1 MKKLSIVLL
10 FSILTLTTVYAQET
24 VVIQRPGIFTDI
36 ASATGMILSLPFSI
50 AEGVVVGA
58 VEATGSLIHGSTEII
73 VVPPAKPVP
82 GTTVPVV
89 AVPVH
94 QASVVVPRAP
104 AVIPTTTIVTTN
116 GDGTVTTVTRSA
128 SAYELGSVIM
138 TPISPSHRVGT
149 SPHVNPYVYR
159 PR

>member
-36 ASATGMILSLPFSI
+36 ASATVMILSLPFSI

-58 VEATGSLIHGSTEII
+58 VEATGSLFQGSTEVI
-73 VVPPAKPVP
+73 VVPR
-82 GTTVPVV
+82 TTSVSVPVV
-89 AVPVH
+89 VAQPQPV
-94 QASVVVPRAP
+94 QPS
-104 AVIPTTTIVTTN
+104 TTIITAHE
-116 GDGTVTTVTRSA
+116 DGTITTVTRKV
-128 SAYELGSVIM
+128 SAYELGTVIL
-138 TPISPSHRVGT
+138 TPVSPSHRVGAGL
-149 SPHVNPYVYR
+149 HVNPYVYR

>member
-10 FSILTLTTVYAQET
+10 FSILTLTVVYAQET

-58 VEATGSLIHGSTEII
+58 VEATGSLFQGSTEVI
-73 VVPPAKPVP
+73 
-82 GTTVPVV
+82 
-89 AVPVH
+89 
-94 QASVVVPRAP
+94 VVPRATSVSVP
-104 AVIPTTTIVTTN
+104 VVVAQPQPVHPSTTIITAHE
-116 GDGTVTTVTRSA
+116 DGTITTVTRKV
-128 SAYELGSVIM
+128 SAYELGTVIL
-138 TPISPSHRVGT
+138 TPVSPSHRVGAGL
-149 SPHVNPYVYR
+149 HVNPYVHR

>member
-58 VEATGSLIHGSTEII
+58 VEATGSLFQGSTEFI
-73 VVPPAKPVP
+73 
-82 GTTVPVV
+82 
-89 AVPVH
+89 
-94 QASVVVPRAP
+94 VVPRATSVSVP
-104 AVIPTTTIVTTN
+104 VVVAQPQPVQPSTTIITAHE
-116 GDGTVTTVTRSA
+116 DGTITTVTRKV
-128 SAYELGSVIM
+128 SAYELGTVIL
-138 TPISPSHRVGT
+138 TPVSPSHRVGAGL
-149 SPHVNPYVYR
+149 HVNPYVYR

>member
-10 FSILTLTTVYAQET
+10 FSILTLTAVYAQET

-36 ASATGMILSLPFSI
+36 ASATGTILSLPFAF
-50 AEGVVVGA
+50 AEGIVVGSAEA
-58 VEATGSLIHGSTEII
+58 VGSILHGSAEVI
-73 VVPPAKPVP
+73 VVPSTTPVS
-82 GTTVPVV
+82 VPVV
-89 AVPVH
+89 VASPHPV
-94 QASVVVPRAP
+94 QPS
-104 AVIPTTTIVTTN
+104 TTIITTH

-128 SAYELGSVIM
+128 SAYELGSVIL
-138 TPISPSHRVGT
+138 TPVSPSHRVGT

>member
-58 VEATGSLIHGSTEII
+58 VEATGSLFQGSTEVI
-73 VVPPAKPVP
+73 
-82 GTTVPVV
+82 
-89 AVPVH
+89 
-94 QASVVVPRAP
+94 VVPRATSVSVP
-104 AVIPTTTIVTTN
+104 VVVAQPQPVQPSTTIITAHE
-116 GDGTVTTVTRSA
+116 DGTITTVTRKV
-128 SAYELGSVIM
+128 SAYELGTVIL
-138 TPISPSHRVGT
+138 TPVSPSHRVGAGL
-149 SPHVNPYVYR
+149 HVNPYVYR

>member
-10 FSILTLTTVYAQET
+10 FSILTLTAVYAQET

-58 VEATGSLIHGSTEII
+58 VEATGSLFQGSTEVI
-73 VVPPAKPVP
+73 
-82 GTTVPVV
+82 
-89 AVPVH
+89 
-94 QASVVVPRAP
+94 VVPRATSVSVP
-104 AVIPTTTIVTTN
+104 VVVVQPQPVQPSTTIITAHE
-116 GDGTVTTVTRSA
+116 DGTITTVTRKV
-128 SAYELGSVIM
+128 SAYELGPVIL
-138 TPISPSHRVGT
+138 TPVSPSHRVGAGL
-149 SPHVNPYVYR
+149 HVNPYVYR

>member
-58 VEATGSLIHGSTEII
+58 VEATGSLFQGSTEVI
-73 VVPPAKPVP
+73 
-82 GTTVPVV
+82 
-89 AVPVH
+89 
-94 QASVVVPRAP
+94 VVPRATSVSVP
-104 AVIPTTTIVTTN
+104 VVVAQPQPVQPSTTIITAHE
-116 GDGTVTTVTRSA
+116 DGTITTVTRKV
-128 SAYELGSVIM
+128 SAYELGPVIL
-138 TPISPSHRVGT
+138 TPVSPSNRVGT
-149 SPHVNPYVYR
+149 GLHVNPYVYR

>member
-10 FSILTLTTVYAQET
+10 FSILTLTSVYAQET

-58 VEATGSLIHGSTEII
+58 VEATGSLFQGSTEVI
-73 VVPPAKPVP
+73 
-82 GTTVPVV
+82 
-89 AVPVH
+89 
-94 QASVVVPRAP
+94 VVPRATSVSVP
-104 AVIPTTTIVTTN
+104 VVVAQPQPVQPSTTIITAHE
-116 GDGTVTTVTRSA
+116 DGTITTVTRKV
-128 SAYELGSVIM
+128 SAYEIGPVIL
-138 TPISPSHRVGT
+138 TPVSPSHRVGT
-149 SPHVNPYVYR
+149 GLHVNPYVYR

>member
-58 VEATGSLIHGSTEII
+58 VEATGSLFQGSTEVI
-73 VVPPAKPVP
+73 
-82 GTTVPVV
+82 
-89 AVPVH
+89 
-94 QASVVVPRAP
+94 VVPRATSVSVP
-104 AVIPTTTIVTTN
+104 VVVARPHPVRSSTTIITAHE
-116 GDGTVTTVTRSA
+116 DGTITTVTRKV
-128 SAYELGSVIM
+128 SAYELGPVIL
-138 TPISPSHRVGT
+138 TPVSPSHRVGAGL
-149 SPHVNPYVYR
+149 HVNPYVYR